1 MALNTYSLMRK
12 IKDAKKILKELGLP
26 TTQQNEISAITLLA
40 LCNVRPRSNWSNA
53 SKTSLKISKGIMAFC
68 KDVYNKEYAPNTRET
83 FRRQVLHQF
92 VQARIADYNP
102 DNPKLP
108 VNSPNAH
115 YALTNEAL
123 EAIKA
128 YNTKAWMKSAERF
141 KLEVGDL
148 SKRYLKARK
157 QNLIP
162 VKLSNG
168 KTLKLSA
175 GKHNAVQAA
184 VVQDFAARF
193 ANKSEVLYLGDTAN
207 KDLYVDK
214 IVLKEIGIMITQHSK
229 LPDVVLFD
237 RKKNWLYL
245 IEAVT
250 SHGPV
255 SPKRIVELEEMMKN
269 CNAGKVYVS
278 AFPDFA
284 EFKKHST
291 NIAWETEVW
300 VVDFPEHMI
309 HFNGDRFMGPH

>member
-1 MALNTYSLMRK
+1 MSK
-12 IKDAKKILKELGLP
+12 IDDAQKILKELGLP
-26 TTQQNEISAITLLA
+26 TSQQNEISAYTLLA
-40 LCNVRPRSNWSNA
+40 LCGIKPRDKWEKA
-53 SKTSLKISKGIMAFC
+53 TKESLKVSKGIMAFC
-68 KDVYNKEYAPNTRET
+68 KDVYKKEYAPNTRET

-115 YALTNEAL
+115 YALTDEVLQSIRAFG
-123 EAIKA
+123 
-128 YNTKAWMKSAERF
+128 TKAWKEEVERF
-141 KLEVGDL
+141 KSEVGEL
-148 SKRYLKARK
+148 SKRYLKERK

-168 KTLKLSA
+168 KTIKLSA
-175 GKHNAVQAA
+175 GKHNDVQAA
-184 VVQDFAARF
+184 IVQEFAARF
-193 ANKSEVLYLGDTAN
+193 AQGSQLLYLGDTAN
-207 KDLYVDK
+207 KDLYLDK
-214 IVLKEIGIMITQHSK
+214 KALKEIGIPIDEHSK

-237 RKKNWLYL
+237 SKKNWLYL

-255 SPKRIVELEEMMKN
+255 SPKRIIELEELLKD
-269 CNAGKVYVS
+269 CKAGKVYVS

-300 VVDFPEHMI
+300 VVDYPEHMI
-309 HFNGDRFMGPH
+309 HFNGDRFMGPR

>member
-1 MALNTYSLMRK
+1 MKK
-12 IKDAKKILKELGLP
+12 IHEAKEILKELGLP
-26 TTQQNEISAITLLA
+26 PAQQNEISAFTLLA
-40 LCNVRPRSNWSNA
+40 LSGIRQRGDWSNA
-53 SKTSLKISKGIMAFC
+53 TKTSLKVSKGIMAFS
-68 KDVYNKEYAPNTRET
+68 KNFYKKEYAPNTRET

-92 VQARIADYNP
+92 VQARIVDYNP
-102 DNPKLP
+102 DNPSLP

-115 YALTNEAL
+115 YALTDEAL
-123 EAIKA
+123 EAIKT
-128 YNTKAWMKSAERF
+128 YGTKAWKEAAQRF
-141 KLEVGDL
+141 KSEVGEL
-148 SKRYLKARK
+148 SKRYLKERK
-157 QNLIP
+157 KNLIP

-168 KTLKLSA
+168 KILKLSA
-175 GKHNAVQAA
+175 GEHNVVQAA
-184 VVQDFAARF
+184 IIQEFAARF
-193 ANKSEVLYLGDTAN
+193 ASESEVLYLGDTAN

-214 IVLKEIGIMITQHSK
+214 KVLEEIGISITQHSK

-255 SPKRIVELEEMMKN
+255 SPKRVVELEDLLKN
-269 CNAGKVYVS
+269 CKAGKVYVS

-300 VVDFPEHMI
+300 IVDFSEHMI
-309 HFNGDRFMGPH
+309 HFNGDKFFGPYKLEK

>member
-1 MALNTYSLMRK
+1 MSK
-12 IKDAKKILKELGLP
+12 IDDAKKILEDLGLP
-26 TTQQNEISAITLLA
+26 PAQHNEISAYTLLA
-40 LCNVRPRSNWSNA
+40 LCGIKPGAKWINA
-53 SKTSLKISKGIMAFC
+53 TNERQKISKGIMAFC
-68 KDVYNKEYAPNTRET
+68 KDVYKKEYAPNTRET
-83 FRRQVLHQF
+83 FRKQVLHQF

-102 DNPKLP
+102 DNPSLP

-123 EAIKA
+123 DAIKT
-128 YNTKAWMKSAERF
+128 YGTKAWKEAAERF
-141 KLEVGDL
+141 KSEVGTL
-148 SKRYLKARK
+148 SKRYLKERK

-168 KTLKLSA
+168 KTLKLSP
-175 GKHNAVQAA
+175 GKHNEVQAA
-184 VVQDFAARF
+184 IIQDFAARF
-193 ANKSEVLYLGDTAN
+193 ANESEVLYLGDTAN

-214 IVLKEIGIMITQHSK
+214 KVLKEIGIPITQHSK
-229 LPDVVLFD
+229 LPDVILFD
-237 RKKNWLYL
+237 RKKNWLFL

-255 SPKRIVELEEMMKN
+255 SPKRIIELEELLKD
-269 CNAGKVYVS
+269 CTAGKVFVS

-309 HFNGDRFMGPH
+309 HFNGDRFMGPR

>member
-1 MALNTYSLMRK
+1 MD
-12 IKDAKKILKELGLP
+12 DAQKILKELGLP
-26 TTQQNEISAITLLA
+26 AAQQNEISAYTLLA
-40 LCNVRPRSNWSNA
+40 LSGIRPKDRWSNA
-53 SKTSLKISKGIMAFC
+53 TSTSLKISKGVMAFC
-68 KDVYNKEYAPNTRET
+68 KDVYKKEYAPNTRET

-102 DNPKLP
+102 DNPALP

-115 YALTNEAL
+115 YALTEEAL
-123 EAIKA
+123 KVIKSFR
-128 YNTKAWMKSAERF
+128 TKAWKQEAERF
-141 KLEVGDL
+141 KSEVGEL
-148 SKRYLKARK
+148 SKRYLKQRK

-168 KTLKLSA
+168 KSLKLSA
-175 GKHNAVQAA
+175 GKHNEVQAA
-184 VVQDFAARF
+184 IVQDFASRF
-193 ANKSEVLYLGDTAN
+193 AKGCEVLYLGDTAK
-207 KDLYVDK
+207 KDLYLDK
-214 IVLKEIGIMITQHSK
+214 KRLKELKIPIDEHSK
-229 LPDVVLFD
+229 LPDVVLYD
-237 RKKNWLYL
+237 EKKKWLFL

-255 SPKRIVELEEMMKN
+255 SPKRLMELEELLKDSQT
-269 CNAGKVYVS
+269 GKVYVS

-309 HFNGDRFMGPH
+309 HFNGDRFMGPR